1 MLLTNKG
8 KLFWYIYSSLNS
20 NEEWSDRCT
29 NRLKETKA
37 YNDQHSD
44 HHSVIFII
52 NSNFSFVYWSMQDVT
67 RLPESEQ
74 HVGFLCEQ
82 PEMAPCIIQ
91 GQMLSWLTF
100 KTGKCHINFYC
111 SCFCFVCLKFL
122 CDFKNG
128 SSLLNPVSTLLPTRD
143 IFITSWIS
151 YTLI

>member
-1 MLLTNKG
+1 MV
-8 KLFWYIYSSLNS
+8 YIYIYTAIWTPLRN
-20 NEEWSDRCT
+20 DQIDAQT
-29 NRLKETKA
+29 KETKA
-37 YNDQHSD
+37 YHDQHSD

-67 RLPESEQ
+67 RLPESE

-82 PEMAPCIIQ
+82 PEMVPCIIQ

-100 KTGKCHINFYC
+100 KTGKCSINFYC

-128 SSLLNPVSTLLPTRD
+128 SWLLNPVSTLLPTRYFHH
-143 IFITSWIS
+143 ILSFIHID
-151 YTLI
+151 LA